1 MPTLD
6 YTELFTNI
14 KTKFIYDTVFDEES
28 KTVTFHI
35 KLPRKPHI
43 CPKCGSVHTEVKGY
57 YTRTIKLGTE
67 VIPSFNKI
75 QKIGKY
81 NQCRYRCNSCGKT
94 FNENN
99 RFIDKHLQMSKAVIA
114 KMVHQL

>member
-81 NQCRYRCNSCGKT
+81 NQRR
-94 FNENN
+94 
-99 RFIDKHLQMSKAVIA
+99 
-114 KMVHQL
+114 